1 MFTEERNEQTGV
13 HTLPPPPLKNLQG
26 PVLDNPS
33 DLTLA
38 TVILIVFGIFML
50 LFGLLMF
57 LIQAGLLPFNP
68 DSTFGLLL
76 VLLSIQMITLGKTPF
91 GTFRRTWIVIILG
104 FSTAIIGTGAC
115 FIPGFLAG
123 IIPQLVGCI
132 MISGG
137 VMLFFNLLFSEG
149 RARQWI
155 RIPGV
160 LQHLTVACGFVY
172 LTVILFG
179 FVVLFP
185 RFLPDIFTGLL
196 MLVMSAGLFYLAWC
210 IQTLSLQ
217 YPPKERD
224 PETSE
229 DKDTSGIVWFLLHH
243 EASLSVPVSFILLL
257 GIIFI
262 ECAIIL
268 IPSGKGYYLFSRD
281 GQFGLLM
288 VIMAVQ
294 VLALGKTPFGVYK
307 RSWFLICIGIL
318 IALLGMYSCIV
329 PGLLGGRML
338 LILGFW
344 NLLTGS
350 TGLTK
355 IVIPVLQSHRSSP
368 NTQVSLSKSKK
379 KLLWIVIIL
388 HLLTIGF
395 GMNLILPGIIPS
407 IVVLANLFILGF
419 LMIHLASMLRT
430 IPLPL

>member
-1 MFTEERNEQTGV
+1 MSHEERTEHTGA
-13 HTLPPPPLKNLQG
+13 HTIPPPPLKNLNG
-26 PVLDNPS
+26 PVLDS
-33 DLTLA
+33 SCDLTLG

-50 LFGLLMF
+50 LLGVLMF
-57 LIQAGLLPFNP
+57 LIQAGILPYNP

-104 FSTAIIGTGAC
+104 FSTALLGTGAC

-123 IIPQLVGCI
+123 IIPELVGCL

-137 VMLFFNLLFSEG
+137 VVLFMNLLFSEG

-155 RIPGV
+155 RTLGI

-172 LTVILFG
+172 LTEILFG
-179 FVVLFP
+179 FLVLFP
-185 RFLPDIFTGLL
+185 GFIPGIFAGLL
-196 MLVMSAGLFYLAWC
+196 MLILSAGLFYLAWC
-210 IQTLSLQ
+210 IQTLSQ
-217 YPPKERD
+217 EYPPKERD
-224 PETSE
+224 PEPSE
-229 DKDTSGIVWFLLHH
+229 DKGTAGIVGFLFYQ
-243 EASLSVPVSFILLL
+243 EASLSIPVSFILLL

-268 IPSGKGYYLFSRD
+268 IPADKGYYLFSRD
-281 GQFGLLM
+281 SQFGLLM

-307 RSWFLICIGIL
+307 RSWFLIGIGIL

-329 PGLLGGRML
+329 PGLLSGWML
-338 LILGFW
+338 RILGFW

-350 TGLTK
+350 MGLGK

-368 NTQVSLSKSKK
+368 DTQVSLSKGKK
-379 KLLWIVIIL
+379 KLLWIVIVL
-388 HLLTIGF
+388 HLLTMGF
-395 GMNLILPGIIPS
+395 GMNLIIPGLIPS
-407 IVVLANLFILGF
+407 PIVLANLFILGI
-419 LMIHLASMLRT
+419 LMIRLASLLRT